1 MNRKGQSPVSRVAKH
16 LCASHIR
23 IMLWYWA
30 IFIIAFVIV
39 SILLNNFG
47 VIDAEEDMLQSIS
60 YSPKIFLLVL
70 GILLIALSMPSYVT
84 NGITRKH
91 FAMGTMLT
99 ILILSV
105 VCAIIQSVGVYAGA
119 WIYDLLNMEQNW
131 AETALFPSLINSILM
146 YVLYFTYGWLIGSS
160 YYRFGWMPGTGITIV
175 AGIVVIAMEKLL
187 EASYA
192 GGQQANITIAGLGK
206 MSFYIADLGFA
217 VVHVIILVA
226 ALLLGAANYYVLRNA
241 AIRRKI
247 I

>member
-1 MNRKGQSPVSRVAKH
+1 MSRQGQSPVYRVAKH
-16 LCASHIR
+16 LCASHTR
-23 IMLWYWA
+23 VMLWYWA
-30 IFIIAFVIV
+30 IFIVAFVVV

-47 VIDAEEDMLQSIS
+47 VMDAEKDMLQSIS

-70 GILLIALSMPSYVT
+70 GILLTSLSMPSYVT

-91 FAMGTMLT
+91 FATGA
-99 ILILSV
+99 ILNILFLSFICV
-105 VCAIIQSVGVYAGA
+105 ILQTVGLYAGGR
-119 WIYDLLNMEQNW
+119 IYDLLNMEQKW
-131 AETALFPSLINSILM
+131 AETALLPSLITSILL

-160 YYRFGWMPGTGITIV
+160 YYRFGWMLGTGITIV

-192 GGQQANITIAGLGK
+192 GGQLTNITIAGLGK
-206 MSFYIADLGFA
+206 MSFYMADLGFA

-241 AIRRKI
+241 AIRRKVI
-247 I
+247 